1 MDSYDEIPY
10 DSSPITDTDPDRL
23 AVLGRLFGLQ
33 AADPAR
39 CRVLEL
45 GSASGGNLIP
55 LAWRYPQSQFVGI
68 ELSHRQA
75 AEGQRLIARLDLPNI
90 AIREG
95 DILDLGPDL
104 GMFDYLIV
112 HGVYSWVPAPVR
124 DKILELCGAML
135 APAGIAYV
143 SYNTLPGWRMRGML
157 RDMLLY
163 HTRSANTPAERLSQ
177 AQEFLDLM
185 LSATTALGA
194 ASAHYLREEIA
205 HIQKAHPSY
214 LYHEYL
220 AEVNEPC
227 LFSDFLARAER
238 HGLTYLCDTDLHTLF
253 PSTLGAEVEAAL
265 GAIEDGIEQE
275 QYLDFVRNRN
285 FRQTLLCRAD
295 TAPTRE
301 LDLERFE
308 AFAFFADL
316 VPPKKLDLRRPKSQP
331 FRKTNGETVEVEH
344 PLTKAALI
352 ELIARYPDAVPFGE
366 MAHTAQA
373 AVVAAGGAKY
383 AEETGSLFGELFSLF
398 AHQAVAASTE
408 ARTFGHASD
417 LPRATALALA
427 QAEAGLG
434 HLATPH
440 HTTLSLDPL
449 ALRLVT
455 LLDGSR
461 DLENLVDLLA
471 AEIQNGRQGTS
482 EMGNWAPDPRRPH
495 SQIRVNCSRLLA
507 LFHRH
512 GVLAAA
518 PSFGS
523 APISQVS

>member
-33 AADPAR
+33 AEDPAR

-45 GSASGGNLIP
+45 GCASGGNLIP
-55 LAWRYPQSQFVGI
+55 LAWRYPQSQFLGI

-75 AEGQRLIARLDLPNI
+75 EEGQRLIARLDLRNI
-90 AIREG
+90 EIRHG
-95 DILDLGPDL
+95 DIQDLGPDL
-104 GMFDYLIV
+104 GTFDYLIV

-124 DKILELCGAML
+124 DKILELCGTLL
-135 APAGIAYV
+135 APTGIAYV

-163 HTRSANTPAERLSQ
+163 HTRSATTPAERLAQ
-177 AQEFLDLM
+177 AQRFLDLM

-194 ASAHYLREEIA
+194 ASARYLREEIA

-227 LFSDFLARAER
+227 LFTNFLDRAER
-238 HGLTYLCDTDLHTLF
+238 HGLTYVCDTDLHTLF

-265 GAIEDGIEQE
+265 GGIEDGIEQE

-285 FRQTLLCRAD
+285 FRQTLLCRAEA
-295 TAPTRE
+295 TPARE

-308 AFAFFADL
+308 GFAFFADL
-316 VPPKKLDLRRPKSQP
+316 VAPKSLDLRRPKSQP

-344 PLTKAALI
+344 PLTKAALN
-352 ELIARYPDAVPFGE
+352 ELIRRYPDAVPFGE
-366 MAHTAQA
+366 MARSARA
-373 AVVAAGGAKY
+373 AVAAAGGERY
-383 AEETGSLFGELFSLF
+383 AEEIGSLFGELFGLF
-398 AHQAVAASTE
+398 AHQAVGASTE
-408 ARTFGHASD
+408 ARSFGRAAD
-417 LPRATALALA
+417 RPQATALALA
-427 QAEAGLG
+427 QAGAGLG

-449 ALRLVT
+449 ALRLVS
-455 LLDGSR
+455 LLDGTR
-461 DLENLVDLLA
+461 DLEDLVKMLA
-471 AEIQNGRQGTS
+471 ADVQDGRQEIPRRAGHQLDPRRLRDLVRGNCQRLLTLFGRQGVVQL
-482 EMGNWAPDPRRPH
+482 RR
-495 SQIRVNCSRLLA
+495 NN
-507 LFHRH
+507 
-512 GVLAAA
+512 
-518 PSFGS
+518 
-523 APISQVS
+523 